1 MPNQYTKVP
10 LFIEEDDT
18 YIDIDIDMLS
28 KELSF
33 AIIEAIKN
41 ILPKDI
47 EATNELIMKV
57 KDEV

>member
-10 LFIEEDDT
+10 LFIEENDIFIDT
-18 YIDIDIDMLS
+18 SLLS

-33 AIIEAIKN
+33 AVIEAIKD
-41 ILPKDI
+41 ILTNDI
-47 EATNELIMKV
+47 ETTNELITKI

>member
-10 LFIEEDDT
+10 LFIEENDIFIDT
-18 YIDIDIDMLS
+18 ALLS

-33 AIIEAIKN
+33 AVIEAIKD

-47 EATNELIMKV
+47 ETTNELITKI

>member
-18 YIDIDIDMLS
+18 YIDIDMLS

-47 EATNELIMKV
+47 ETTNELIMKV

>member
-18 YIDIDIDMLS
+18 FIDTSLLS
-28 KELSF
+28 KELSS
-33 AIIEAIKN
+33 AVIEAIKD
-41 ILPKDI
+41 ILPKDV
-47 EATNELIMKV
+47 ESTTNLITKI

>member
-10 LFIEEDDT
+10 LFIEEYDSF
-18 YIDIDIDMLS
+18 IDISLLS
-28 KELSF
+28 KELTF
-33 AIIEAIKN
+33 AVIEAIKD

-47 EATNELIMKV
+47 ETTNQLITKI

>member
-18 YIDIDIDMLS
+18 YIDSSILS

-47 EATNELIMKV
+47 ENTNRLIMKV

>member
-10 LFIEEDDT
+10 LFIEENDIFIDT
-18 YIDIDIDMLS
+18 SLLS

-33 AIIEAIKN
+33 AVIESIKD

-47 EATNELIMKV
+47 ETTNELITKI

>member
-18 YIDIDIDMLS
+18 YIDSSILS

-47 EATNELIMKV
+47 ETTNELIMKV

>member
-18 YIDIDIDMLS
+18 YIDSSTLS

-47 EATNELIMKV
+47 ETTNELIMKV

>member
-10 LFIEEDDT
+10 LFIEENDIFIDT
-18 YIDIDIDMLS
+18 SLLS

-33 AIIEAIKN
+33 AVIEAIKD

-47 EATNELIMKV
+47 ETTNELINKI

>member
-10 LFIEEDDT
+10 LFIDKDDI
-18 YIDIDIDMLS
+18 YIDISLLS
-28 KELSF
+28 KKLSF
-33 AIIEAIKN
+33 AVIEAIKD

-47 EATNELIMKV
+47 EATKQLITKI

>member
-18 YIDIDIDMLS
+18 YIDIDMLS
-28 KELSF
+28 KKLSF

-41 ILPKDI
+41 ILPKNI

>member
-10 LFIEEDDT
+10 LFIEEDDSF
-18 YIDIDIDMLS
+18 IDIPLLS

-33 AIIEAIKN
+33 AVVEAIKD

-47 EATNELIMKV
+47 ETTKQLINKI

>member
-1 MPNQYTKVP
+1 MTNQYTKVP
-10 LFIEEDDT
+10 LFIEDDDNF
-18 YIDIDIDMLS
+18 IDTSLLS

-33 AIIEAIKN
+33 AVIEAIKD

-47 EATNELIMKV
+47 ETTNQLIAKI

>member
-10 LFIEEDDT
+10 LFIEENDT
-18 YIDIDIDMLS
+18 YIDTSKLS

-33 AIIEAIKN
+33 AIIEVIKN

-47 EATNELIMKV
+47 ETTSLLITKV

>member
-10 LFIEEDDT
+10 LFIEENDIFIDT
-18 YIDIDIDMLS
+18 SLLS

-33 AIIEAIKN
+33 AVIKAIKD

-47 EATNELIMKV
+47 ETTNELINKI

>member
-10 LFIEEDDT
+10 LFIEESDIFIDT
-18 YIDIDIDMLS
+18 SLLS

-33 AIIEAIKN
+33 AVIESIKD

-47 EATNELIMKV
+47 ETTNELITKI
-57 KDEV
+57 KDDV

>member
-18 YIDIDIDMLS
+18 YIDSSILS

-47 EATNELIMKV
+47 ETTNRLIMKV

>member
-1 MPNQYTKVP
+1 MPNQYTKVQ
-10 LFIEEDDT
+10 LFIEENDIFIDT
-18 YIDIDIDMLS
+18 SLLS

-33 AIIEAIKN
+33 AVIEAIKD

-47 EATNELIMKV
+47 EATNELITKI

>member
-10 LFIEEDDT
+10 LFIEENDT
-18 YIDIDIDMLS
+18 FIDTSLLS

-33 AIIEAIKN
+33 AVIEAIKD

-47 EATNELIMKV
+47 EATNELITKI

>member
-10 LFIEEDDT
+10 LFIEEDDAF
-18 YIDIDIDMLS
+18 IDTSLLS

-33 AIIEAIKN
+33 AVIEAIKD
-41 ILPKDI
+41 ILPKDV
-47 EATNELIMKV
+47 ESTTKLITKI

>member
-10 LFIEEDDT
+10 LFIEENDIFIDT
-18 YIDIDIDMLS
+18 SILS

-33 AIIEAIKN
+33 AVIEAIKD

-47 EATNELIMKV
+47 ETTNELITKI

>member
-10 LFIEEDDT
+10 LFIEENDIFIDT
-18 YIDIDIDMLS
+18 SLLS

-33 AIIEAIKN
+33 AVIEAIKD

-47 EATNELIMKV
+47 ETTNELITKI

>member
-10 LFIEEDDT
+10 LFIEENDIFIDT
-18 YIDIDIDMLS
+18 SLLS

-33 AIIEAIKN
+33 AVIEAIKD

-47 EATNELIMKV
+47 EATNELITKI
-57 KDEV
+57 KDEI

>member
-10 LFIEEDDT
+10 LFIDKDDT
-18 YIDIDIDMLS
+18 YIDISLLS

-33 AIIEAIKN
+33 AVIETIKD

-47 EATNELIMKV
+47 ETTKQLITKI

>member
-1 MPNQYTKVP
+1 MSNQYTKIP
-10 LFIEEDDT
+10 LFIEEDSNN
-18 YIDIDIDMLS
+18 IDMSILS

-33 AIIEAIKN
+33 ATIEAIKN

-47 EATNELIMKV
+47 ETVNELISKI

>member
-10 LFIEEDDT
+10 LFIEENDIFIDT
-18 YIDIDIDMLS
+18 SLLS

-33 AIIEAIKN
+33 AVIEAIKD

-47 EATNELIMKV
+47 EATNELITKI

>member
-18 YIDIDIDMLS
+18 YIDIDMLS

>member
-10 LFIEEDDT
+10 LFIEENDIFIDT
-18 YIDIDIDMLS
+18 SLLS

-33 AIIEAIKN
+33 AVIEAIKD

-47 EATNELIMKV
+47 EATNELINKI

>member
-10 LFIEEDDT
+10 LFIEEDDSF
-18 YIDIDIDMLS
+18 IDISLLS
-28 KELSF
+28 KELTF
-33 AIIEAIKN
+33 AVIEAIKD

-47 EATNELIMKV
+47 ETTNQLITKI

>member
-18 YIDIDIDMLS
+18 YIDTFILS

-33 AIIEAIKN
+33 ATIEAIKD

-47 EATNELIMKV
+47 ETVNELISKI
-57 KDEV
+57 KDDV